1 MAYNPIHRRVAA
13 HNHNFMTLFSRSHVA
28 PYQLGVGLQWETMQE
43 ELLACAFTLSI
54 SIVLT
59 VTLAASRNSK
69 TTKTTAVNM
78 CYYVSGHILSFVYI

>member
-1 MAYNPIHRRVAA
+1 MAYNPIHRRVAT
-13 HNHNFMTLFSRSHVA
+13 HNFMTLFSRSHVA
-28 PYQLGVGLQWETMQE
+28 PHQLGVGLQWETTQE
-43 ELLACAFTLSI
+43 KLLASFTLSI

-78 CYYVSGHILSFVYI
+78 CYYVAGHILSFVYI